1 MIFLI
6 FVAHSKMEGEKQVIR
21 YIGHGQD
28 YWDIDEHHIKHTKS
42 LISQFHN
49 DLNWYLRTVTK
60 GEIVDDNPPSNAI
73 VADPESFVKFFFR
86 HIYKAL

>member
-1 MIFLI
+1 M
-6 FVAHSKMEGEKQVIR
+6 
-21 YIGHGQD
+21 
-28 YWDIDEHHIKHTKS
+28 KS

-60 GEIVDDNPPSNAI
+60 GGIVDDNPPSNAI

>member
-6 FVAHSKMEGEKQVIR
+6 FVAHS
-21 YIGHGQD
+21 
-28 YWDIDEHHIKHTKS
+28 DIDEHHIKHTKS

-73 VADPESFVKFFFR
+73 VADPESFVNFFLR

>member
-1 MIFLI
+1 M
-6 FVAHSKMEGEKQVIR
+6 
-21 YIGHGQD
+21 
-28 YWDIDEHHIKHTKS
+28 KS

-86 HIYKAL
+86 HIHKAL